1 MFSTSWNK
9 ATSVKSKPLTVGSA
23 EELIRKHFSEK
34 AGFARKIGTT
44 WIFLQWVR
52 LIGVVVELIALIY
65 LAVKVLTRRY
75 SSQPGALCHSIYLF
89 LNGSAEER
97 VEKIKSKT
105 KKHVRDASGKFH
117 LRKLSGKEDED
128 DAEAGVAEQKVS
140 ALITS
145 NNSYLE
151 KKRKNR
157 QKFNAIQYIFFN
169 RVFGVSRRGEFESA
183 LKIISLFFSMSHVT
197 FFASGPPVHPPR
209 GYPVFLLHYTLQP
222 PNKKNTTHPTT
233 HPDG

>member
-1 MFSTSWNK
+1 MTFNDIDPYLEDTVTPRFIYNWLTLKKPLQLMLDPNNLVGNILGNFIGLIALGVDPLHTNPNFGADWTK
-9 ATSVKSKPLTVGSA
+9 ATSVKSRPLTVGSA

-75 SSQPGALCHSIYLF
+75 SSQPGALCHSVYLF

-157 QKFNAIQYIFFN
+157 QKFKVPS
-169 RVFGVSRRGEFESA
+169 RVW
-183 LKIISLFFSMSHVT
+183 
-197 FFASGPPVHPPR
+197 ASVLIR
-209 GYPVFLLHYTLQP
+209 
-222 PNKKNTTHPTT
+222 
-233 HPDG
+233 